1 MKIRAIATSASRK
14 NLRVKLKFSFWRLLS
29 NRYSNISRT
38 LCNLQRK
45 MLTKDTVIEKI
56 KSNREQIQRLGVR
69 DIGLFGSYVREEQ
82 RADSDIDLLVE
93 FQPEQKTFDHF
104 MELCFLLDEVFEGIK
119 VEVVTAEGLSP
130 YIAPKILNELE
141 YVQIGN

>member
-1 MKIRAIATSASRK
+1 
-14 NLRVKLKFSFWRLLS
+14 
-29 NRYSNISRT
+29 
-38 LCNLQRK
+38 